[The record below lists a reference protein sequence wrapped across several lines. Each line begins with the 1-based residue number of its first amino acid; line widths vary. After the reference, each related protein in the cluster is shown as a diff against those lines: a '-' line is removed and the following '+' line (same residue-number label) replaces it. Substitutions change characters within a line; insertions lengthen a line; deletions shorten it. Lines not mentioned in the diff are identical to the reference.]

1 MATAYFMEL
10 VIQMTKAAKDQDHL
24 EMIIYNSPG
33 IPDRTAYILGR
44 SEESPLPEILA
55 LGRRLK
61 EQNVSCVAIPCITAH
76 YFHQQIQEGIGVP
89 VIHAIRDTAAAL
101 KEAGISRVGIMATDG
116 TIQSGIFQQEIE
128 AAGMEA
134 VLPSEEIQSL
144 VTSLI
149 YDDVKAGRKPDMKR
163 FARVREALRGQGA
176 QVIVLGC
183 TELSVIKKEFDLGP
197 GFIDAMEVLAR
208 SSILACGKELN
219 PEYESLFL
227 PFPEERA
234 GEKKVV

>member
-1 MATAYFMEL
+1 
-10 VIQMTKAAKDQDHL
+10 
-24 EMIIYNSPG
+24 
-33 IPDRTAYILGR
+33 LGK
-44 SEESPLPEILA
+44 SKESPLPEILA

-61 EQNVSCVAIPCITAH
+61 EQKVSCVAIPCITAH

-89 VIHAIRDTAAAL
+89 VMHAIRDTAATL